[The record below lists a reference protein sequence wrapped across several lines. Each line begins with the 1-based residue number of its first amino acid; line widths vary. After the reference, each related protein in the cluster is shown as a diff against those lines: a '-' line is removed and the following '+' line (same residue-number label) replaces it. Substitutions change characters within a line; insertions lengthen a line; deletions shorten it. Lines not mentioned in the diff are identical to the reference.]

1 MNQRFYS
8 SGPILDIIKFVK
20 YKDEIPFAK
29 PLTRRRLEEGEGF
42 VGSGS
47 GMERGKDGRNY
58 IPRWL
63 PGIPEMGGK
72 ERGERTEFGFGGEGC
87 LIRGEII
94 MRKENGG
101 EIIMRELPLPVKR
114 EKVRFKMGFGV
125 GERKRG
131 GMGFGGDLGS
141 GICKGGKRV
150 SIQILSGNEEKKE
163 KKKKLRKKMSSS
175 WRKS

>member
-42 VGSGS
+42 VGLGS

-72 ERGERTEFGFGGEGC
+72 EGGERKESGFGGEEC
-87 LIRGEII
+87 LIREKIGGEII
-94 MRKENGG
+94 MREENGG
-101 EIIMRELPLPVKR
+101 EIIMRELPVKR
-114 EKVRFKMGFGV
+114 RKVRFKMGLGV
-125 GERKRG
+125 GEEGKRG
-131 GMGFGGDLGS
+131 GMGFGEWDL
-141 GICKGGKRV
+141 
-150 SIQILSGNEEKKE
+150 
-163 KKKKLRKKMSSS
+163 
-175 WRKS
+175 